1 MPARGNI
8 QRQLDHATRNIS
20 VDRVEELRNGASP
33 EGIQERFVVSLLEE
47 IATMERLRHN
57 LSIQQSV

>member
-1 MPARGNI
+1 
-8 QRQLDHATRNIS
+8 
-20 VDRVEELRNGASP
+20 VEELRNGASP